1 MSEVDSSSIL
11 GTFVLSDLLA
21 LDPVLQVESSKGSDC
36 DSLVG
41 ELTMKKYRSNLESK
55 SRHNFQGLI
64 ARQPVNVF
72 LVEFKEELFRGDFF
86 HWRDSLRAYM
96 LDRAV

>member
-41 ELTMKKYRSNLESK
+41 ELAMKEDGSHFESK
-55 SRHNFQGLI
+55 SRHNF
-64 ARQPVNVF
+64 
-72 LVEFKEELFRGDFF
+72 
-86 HWRDSLRAYM
+86 
-96 LDRAV
+96 